1 LGKFFK
7 KKWHMENHFDLL
19 ILGSGSTAFAAALRA
34 DEIGK
39 TAALTEMR
47 TLGGTCVNRGCL
59 PSKNLIEAARII
71 WETSHPRY
79 AGLEPVKMKFDFG
92 KLIAQKDRVVH
103 SYRDKKYQS
112 IVYEEDKIKVFNG
125 QATLID
131 AHTALVGGE
140 KISGEQI
147 LIATGTRP
155 SIPQIQGLDQ
165 ISYLTSDLLTSDEPR
180 ELKELP
186 ASLVIIGGGYIALE
200 LGQMFH
206 RFGTKVTIL
215 ERSPAILSSYEPEVS
230 GALTFALRDEGIH
243 LVTEAQAT
251 SVSQKSDDE
260 IEVVARVG
268 GMKQVFKAQKLLV
281 ATGREPNTDNT
292 GLDKVDVRLDERGF
306 VIVNDELQTN
316 IPNIWAAGD
325 VIDNHKGSQ
334 LATPVGAHD
343 GVIVAKNAFENT
355 HQKVDHRVIPRTI
368 FTDPQVAVV
377 GITDAEANRLGHRC
391 WCNTIPIELVPRAAA
406 THSTAGIAK
415 MVIDDDTHE
424 VLGISLVMQNAG
436 EVIHEAA
443 MALRF
448 KARLE
453 DYIDMIHVYP
463 TMAEA
468 LKIVAISY
476 YKDPA
481 KLSCCAE

>member
-1 LGKFFK
+1 MQDK
-7 KKWHMENHFDLL
+7 FDLL

-34 DEIGK
+34 AELGK
-39 TAALTEMR
+39 TAAMTEMR

-71 WETSHPRY
+71 WESSHPRY
-79 AGLEPVKMKFDFG
+79 KGFKPAKMEFDFG
-92 KLIAQKDRVVH
+92 ELISQKQDVVH

-125 QATLID
+125 QARLID
-131 AHTALVGGE
+131 KHTAVVGDQ
-140 KISGEQI
+140 KVSGDQT

-155 SIPQIQGLDQ
+155 TIPPIEGLDQ
-165 ISYLTSDLLTSDEPR
+165 VSYLTSDLLTSDESQ

-186 ASLVIIGGGYIALE
+186 ESLVIIGGGYIALE

-206 RFGTKVTIL
+206 RFGTRVTIL
-215 ERSPAILSSYEPEVS
+215 ERSQVILQNYEPEVS
-230 GALTFALRDEGIH
+230 EALTFVLQEEGLKLI
-243 LVTEAQAT
+243 TGAQVER
-251 SVSQKSDDE
+251 VSQKSKGE

-268 GMKQVFKAQKLLV
+268 NKEQTFRAQQLLV
-281 ATGREPNTDNT
+281 ATGREPNTDNI
-292 GLDKVDVRLDERGF
+292 GLENIGVELDKRRF
-306 VIVNDELQTN
+306 VKVNDELQTN
-316 IPNIWAAGD
+316 ISNIWAAGD
-325 VIDNHKGSQ
+325 VIGDHTDSQ

-343 GVIVAKNAFENT
+343 GVIVAKNALTNA

-377 GITDAEANRLGHRC
+377 GQTDEEAVGTGIRC
-391 WCNTIPIELVPRAAA
+391 WCGTIPLDLVPRAGA
-406 THSTAGIAK
+406 THQTNGIAK
-415 MVIDDDTHE
+415 LVINRDIQE
-424 VLGISLVMQNAG
+424 VLGVSLVMPNAG

-443 MALRF
+443 MAMRF
-448 KARLE
+448 HAKLE

-468 LKIVAISY
+468 LKIAAISY
-476 YKDPA
+476 FKDPA

>member
-1 LGKFFK
+1 MTEKNINK
-7 KKWHMENHFDLL
+7 NSSFDLL

-34 DEIGK
+34 AELGK
-39 TAALTEMR
+39 TAAMTEMR

-59 PSKNLIEAARII
+59 PSKNLIEAARIV
-71 WETSHPRY
+71 WEASHPRY

-92 KLIAQKDRVVH
+92 ELIAQKDGVVH
-103 SYRDKKYQS
+103 GYRDKKYQS

-131 AHTALVGGE
+131 AHTALVGE
-140 KISGEQI
+140 QKISGEQI

-155 SIPQIQGLDQ
+155 TIPHIESLDRVP
-165 ISYLTSDLLTSDEPR
+165 YLTSDLLTSDELQ

-186 ASLVIIGGGYIALE
+186 ASLVIVGGGYIALE

-215 ERSPAILSSYEPEVS
+215 ERSQVILPNYEPEVS
-230 GALTFALRDEGIH
+230 EALTFALRDEGIH
-243 LVTEAQAT
+243 LVTEAQVI
-251 SVSQKSDDE
+251 SVLQKSDDKIE
-260 IEVVARVG
+260 IVALVG
-268 GMKQVFKAQKLLV
+268 GIKQSFKAQKLLV
-281 ATGREPNTDNT
+281 ATGREPNTDNV
-292 GLDKVDVRLDERGF
+292 GLDKVGVQLDKRGF
-306 VIVNDELQTN
+306 VKVNDELQTN
-316 IPNIWAAGD
+316 VPNMWAAGD
-325 VIDNHKGSQ
+325 VIGHQTESQ

-343 GVIVAKNAFENT
+343 GVIVAKNALTNA

-377 GITDAEANRLGHRC
+377 GMTDAEANGTGIRC
-391 WCNTIPIELVPRAAA
+391 WCGTIPLELVPRAEA
-406 THSTAGIAK
+406 THQSNGIAK
-415 MVIDDDTHE
+415 MVINNDTHE
-424 VLGISLVMQNAG
+424 VVGVSLVMPNAG

-448 KARLE
+448 RSKLE
-453 DYIDMIHVYP
+453 DYIEMIHVYP

-468 LKIVAISY
+468 LKIAAISY
-476 YKDPA
+476 FKDPA